1 VVAAIKIDKRQ
12 VEKLQKVMNASPAKL
27 TREVTI
33 AINETQK
40 KTLREVVKPIAGEL
54 AVAQKVI
61 KTSIKGKRSK
71 QKELRASVTVVKTA
85 RISLREFKPKQNKKG
100 VAYKISKT
108 RGRKFIPSGF
118 QGPKPGVI
126 KVSWRGNVFKREGK
140 SRLPIHKKSG
150 PSVWGV
156 YVKSNKDRS
165 IRKEAQRELSK
176 QIQRRIRFQKLKQSG
191 AI

>member
-1 VVAAIKIDKRQ
+1 MPLAIKIDNTQ
-12 VEKLQKVMNASPAKL
+12 IEKLKKVLNASPAKL
-27 TREVTI
+27 TKELTI

-40 KTLREVVKPIAGEL
+40 KVLRTVVKPVAGEL
-54 AVAQKVI
+54 AVPQKVI
-61 KTSIKGKRSK
+61 KSSIKGKRSK
-71 QKELRASVTVVKTA
+71 QKELQASVTVVKTA

-108 RGRKFIPSGF
+108 RGRKFIPGGF

-126 KVSWRGNVFKREGK
+126 KISWRGNVFKREGK

-156 YVKSNKDRS
+156 YVKSKKDRRLRKDA
-165 IRKEAQRELSK
+165 RKELKK